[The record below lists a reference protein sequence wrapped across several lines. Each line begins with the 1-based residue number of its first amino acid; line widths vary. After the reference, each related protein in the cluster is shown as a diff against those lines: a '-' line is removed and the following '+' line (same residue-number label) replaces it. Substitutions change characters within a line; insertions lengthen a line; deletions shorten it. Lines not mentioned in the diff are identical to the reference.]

1 MPQPDEDS
9 RIATLKNYA
18 VLDTPADPV
27 MDQLVRDIAA
37 TFRVRKAVISFI
49 DEHRQWYK
57 ARVGVAVDHVPRAM
71 SFCTHSIAT
80 DAVTVVPDARLDPR
94 FCDNP
99 FVTDGDGVRFYAA
112 APIKTLNR
120 ARIGTDCVF
129 DSMPRDGLT
138 SLEALRLSGYAARV
152 AERLEPDRARA
163 RASAPPAR

>member
-120 ARIGTDCVF
+120 ARIGTVCVF

-138 SLEALRLSGYAARV
+138 SLETLRLSGYAARV
-152 AERLEPDRARA
+152 AEILEQDRARA

>member
-99 FVTDGDGVRFYAA
+99 FVTDGDGVRFYAGHTRFA
-112 APIKTLNR
+112 T
-120 ARIGTDCVF
+120 
-129 DSMPRDGLT
+129 T
-138 SLEALRLSGYAARV
+138 SRRSS
-152 AERLEPDRARA
+152 ERC
-163 RASAPPAR
+163 S

>member
-9 RIATLKNYA
+9 RIATLKNYS

-37 TFRVRKAVISFI
+37 TFRVRRAVISFI

-120 ARIGTDCVF
+120 ARIGTVCVF

-138 SLEALRLSGYAARV
+138 SLETLRLSGYAARV
-152 AERLEPDRARA
+152 AEILEQDRARA
-163 RASAPPAR
+163 QASAPPAR